1 MTIQP
6 FGFRRFIRT
15 FSVAACVSVAS
26 VAALSGCAV
35 YRHEIVQGN
44 FISQEQVQALQV
56 GMPSAYVRQILG
68 TPLITD
74 LFRGQRWDYVFTMQ
88 HRRGVEPKKYI
99 VSVFFEGD
107 ALQRVEG
114 AENLPTEQDFVNS
127 IAGKKKYKPRT
138 LAATPEQLQKHTA
151 TAPEAAQPTE
161 QPALPQQPA
170 TQQFPELPQ

>member
-1 MTIQP
+1 MTIKP
-6 FGFRRFIRT
+6 FGFSRFMRT
-15 FSVAACVSVAS
+15 LGVAACISIPSVA
-26 VAALSGCAV
+26 VLSGCGV

-44 FISQEQVQALQV
+44 FISQEQVQALQP
-56 GMPSAYVRQILG
+56 GMPRAYVRQILG

-114 AENLPTEQDFVNS
+114 AENLPAELEFVHS
-127 IAGKKKYKPRT
+127 IAGKKKYKPRK
-138 LAATPEQLQKHTA
+138 LVATPEQLQQRKA
-151 TAPEAAQPTE
+151 AAQE
-161 QPALPQQPA
+161 AQPKTQPNVPQQPA

>member
-1 MTIQP
+1 MIIKPLNFPRLVRTI
-6 FGFRRFIRT
+6 GA
-15 FSVAACVSVAS
+15 AACIVVSSA
-26 VAALSGCAV
+26 AALSGCAV

-68 TPLITD
+68 TPLIAD

-88 HRRGVEPKKYI
+88 HRRGVKPKKYV

-127 IAGKKKYKPRT
+127 IAGKKKYKPRK
-138 LAATPEQLQKHTA
+138 LAATPEQLQKHMA
-151 TAPEAAQPTE
+151 APEATQAAPQSGV
-161 QPALPQQPA
+161 PQQPA